1 MKLNESA
8 PGNTENAEQSVNE
21 NTPWDSLS
29 GVSFSGGN
37 DKDESTER
45 VREQM
50 IPDETTTLE
59 EQADMQRE
67 QEEANRN
74 EVTER
79 LMGKDFENYVGG
91 ILGEK

>member
-8 PGNTENAEQSVNE
+8 PGNTENAERSVNE

-29 GVSFSGGN
+29 EVSFSGDN
-37 DKDESTER
+37 DKDESAER

-50 IPDETTTLE
+50 VPDETTSPE

-79 LMGKDFENYVGG
+79 LTGKDFENYVGG